1 MIGPNGVDLILAVK
15 FELYVAFGSGDLDV
29 QLEWVKMENRFGS

>member
-15 FELYVAFGSGDLDV
+15 FELYVDFGNGDLNV
-29 QLEWVKMENRFGS
+29 QLE